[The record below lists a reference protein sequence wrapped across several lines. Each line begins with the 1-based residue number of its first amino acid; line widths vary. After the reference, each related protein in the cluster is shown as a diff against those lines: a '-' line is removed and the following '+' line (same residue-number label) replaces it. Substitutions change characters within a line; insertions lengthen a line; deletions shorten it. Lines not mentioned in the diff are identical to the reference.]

1 MRDFSTVLLINILK
15 ATVDH
20 AQESSEIDQASPG
33 LREFKRTL
41 LAQVVRLQGT
51 DPEPG
56 RFTVDDMSEAGDG
69 FKRQDLE
76 MRWLR

>member
-1 MRDFSTVLLINILK
+1 MRDFSTVLLINILN

-33 LREFKRTL
+33 LQEFKRTL

-56 RFTVDDMSEAGDG
+56 RFKVEDMPEAGDG
-69 FKRQDLE
+69 FK
-76 MRWLR
+76 

>member
-1 MRDFSTVLLINILK
+1 MRDFSTVLVVKILR
-15 ATVDH
+15 AIVDH

-41 LAQVVRLQGT
+41 LAQIARLQGT

-56 RFTVDDMSEAGDG
+56 RFTVDETPEAGDG
-69 FKRQDLE
+69 FK
-76 MRWLR
+76 